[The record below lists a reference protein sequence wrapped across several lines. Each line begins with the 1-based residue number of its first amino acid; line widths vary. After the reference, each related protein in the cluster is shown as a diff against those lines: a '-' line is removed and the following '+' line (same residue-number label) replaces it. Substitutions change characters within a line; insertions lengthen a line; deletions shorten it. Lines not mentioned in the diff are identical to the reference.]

1 LSPIVILITG
11 ECIAIVVMVD
21 GSLNRRSFVK
31 LGIGSTTVGL
41 AGCLGTSEASDLVSV
56 PYFTPDDKM
65 TNPLF
70 MAASED
76 GIWEEY
82 GIDFQPNFTSYG
94 RSSRSLTDGE
104 ADIGHVDQ
112 ATFLNARNNDEDIVL
127 LGPMEKLVNG
137 VFTNA
142 DSDIDGPEDLVEQ
155 RVGVPFWDSGT
166 TMLLTSMWADEY
178 GFDVRDDTDATAT
191 EPPVLWELMTEQDEF
206 DAIMQFTNWTITA
219 RTRDDVV
226 REIFDPAEF
235 WEERT
240 GHVPMITYHAARRS
254 WLEEDDNAQ
263 LLLDFLDGWSDAIDH
278 FNDNSEEIMDRYG
291 RLGQL
296 EDDDERELVSDILR
310 TDGLP
315 QPATWD
321 EEFIENEFELL
332 DLIGEYDFVDEV
344 PTPEEGAITYEELQS
359 MA

>member
-1 LSPIVILITG
+1 MGGDRPT
-11 ECIAIVVMVD
+11 VVMED
-21 GSLNRRSFVK
+21 GSLNRRAFVK
-31 LGIGSTTVGL
+31 LGIASTSVGL
-41 AGCLGTSEASDLVSV
+41 AGCVGGSGDTDEVSV
-56 PYFTPDDKM
+56 PYFTPDNKM

-82 GIDFQPNFTSYG
+82 GINFEPTFTSYG

-112 ATFLNARNNDEDIVL
+112 ATFLNARNNGEDIVL

-137 VFTNA
+137 VFTNV
-142 DSDIDGPEDLVEQ
+142 DSDIQEPEDLIEQ
-155 RVGVPFWDSGT
+155 SLGIPFEDSGT
-166 TMLLTSMWADEY
+166 TMLITSMWADEY
-178 GFDVRDDTDATAT
+178 GFDVRDDTDATAA
-191 EPPVLWELMTEQDEF
+191 EPPVLWDLMTEQDDF
-206 DAIMQFTNWTITA
+206 DGIMQFTNWTITA

-226 REIFDPAEF
+226 REIFDPAAF
-235 WEERT
+235 WEEQT

-254 WLEEDDNAQ
+254 WLEEGDNAQ
-263 LLLDFLDGWSDAIDH
+263 LFLDFLDGWSDAIAY
-278 FNDNSEEIMDRYG
+278 FNDNAEEIMDRFG

-296 EDDDERELVSDILR
+296 ESEDERELVSDILR

-315 QPATWD
+315 QPDTWD
-321 EEFIENEFELL
+321 EEFIANEFELL

-344 PTPEEGAITYEELQS
+344 PAPDEGAITYEELQS
-359 MA
+359 MT